1 MSKLYLL
8 GMSEERQPGRRTRVM
23 LDARQQWRKSNRLVR
38 AICREREK
46 GASNRA
52 LRLVL
57 DIHLILS
64 SAGLSKK
71 SGWGSLEI
79 GG

>member
-1 MSKLYLL
+1 MSKPVLALNVRKAAVGKTL
-8 GMSEERQPGRRTRVM
+8 RASCCMPVHLE
-23 LDARQQWRKSNRLVR
+23 KSNRLVR

-46 GASNRA
+46 AASNRS

-57 DIHLILS
+57 DIHLTLS

-71 SGWGSLEI
+71 SGWGSFEI